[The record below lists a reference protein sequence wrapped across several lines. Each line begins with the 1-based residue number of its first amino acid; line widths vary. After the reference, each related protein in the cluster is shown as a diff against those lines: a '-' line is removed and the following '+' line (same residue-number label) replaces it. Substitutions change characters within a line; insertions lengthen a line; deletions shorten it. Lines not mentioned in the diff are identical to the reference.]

1 MFNRMTSGPRAV
13 IRALIK
19 TEVLSGTQPHRFK
32 ISFGSH
38 DDLMAGIP
46 RAFNDGG
53 YGFDMQPIMY
63 HKHAGMFFRLDEEG
77 IMHLKDTAPDT
88 LCFQYNPE
96 MGKEALI
103 IEAGDD
109 EKGPIGSISF
119 IQLVLLTCYGTKM
132 PNDFSP
138 EVVRTRKSSKAA
150 WKVSKAP
157 ARSMSREFCWPQ
169 LNLLPTSSLFS
180 QEDATLRTRT
190 NVCVWLVAWV
200 FMMDRK
206 SKEFVSP
213 AEMAAQIECGGKK
226 KLPRFMICAQ
236 TARQFLFAPD
246 HGLSAVTNG
255 SKMSIQAVSGAGT
268 VESPFQTS
276 SLVRTGR
283 DNADG
288 QSVCFVCQERR
299 YRETRDER
307 RSCWLCCNKCAA
319 QIKGM
324 DIHVRKMLDPELLQ

>member
-1 MFNRMTSGPRAV
+1 MEPV
-13 IRALIK
+13 
-19 TEVLSGTQPHRFK
+19 Q
-32 ISFGSH
+32 
-38 DDLMAGIP
+38 
-46 RAFNDGG
+46 
-53 YGFDMQPIMY
+53 Y

-77 IMHLKDTAPDT
+77 IMQLKDTAPDM

-150 WKVSKAP
+150 WKVAKTP

-169 LNLLPTSSLFS
+169 LTLMPTSSLFS

-206 SKEFVSP
+206 SKEFASP
-213 AEMAAQIECGGKK
+213 AEMAAQIKCGGKK
-226 KLPRFMICAQ
+226 KLPRFMVCAQ
-236 TARQFLFAPD
+236 TAWQFLFAPD
-246 HGLSAVTNG
+246 HGLQGCN
-255 SKMSIQAVSGAGT
+255 
-268 VESPFQTS
+268 PFAS
-276 SLVRTGR
+276 WEK
-283 DNADG
+283 
-288 QSVCFVCQERR
+288 SV
-299 YRETRDER
+299 Y
-307 RSCWLCCNKCAA
+307 
-319 QIKGM
+319 
-324 DIHVRKMLDPELLQ
+324 